1 MKIIDEACLDKF
13 RQAPACEYCGIAG
26 RGDLHPHHW
35 YAKGM
40 GGASRLDIRENLIA
54 LCAFCHQKVHDG
66 NIPRHVILALIAVR
80 MKSWPDQIRDM
91 VHRLVRM
98 PPSDEPPY

>member
-1 MKIIDEACLDKF
+1 MKVIDENCLDKF
-13 RQAPACEYCGIAG
+13 RQAPLCEYCHAVNRDG
-26 RGDLHPHHW
+26 LHPHHW

-54 LCAFCHQKVHDG
+54 LCACCHQKVHDG

-80 MKSWPDQIRDM
+80 CHAFPDNVKAM
-91 VHRLVRM
+91 VHRLLRTLPGEEM
-98 PPSDEPPY
+98 PF